1 MRFFTFRT
9 VGLFA
14 IPATIVAG
22 IACSASS
29 GNTEPSGL
37 PISGAG
43 GDATNPFPQGGQGGV
58 TNPGGGNAGQ
68 QSFGGLGFGGFGT
81 TPPPD
86 AGACTKNTFGG
97 ERLPL
102 DIYFLVDKSGSM
114 DQDNKWQSVSDAL
127 IAFLNDP
134 NNGEIGVGIGWFPL
148 VLPGINPFC
157 TVDADC
163 QTYGPCVG
171 GIDIGGGSHLFGNCQ
186 GADVCQ
192 VSAYA
197 APAVPLALPPNHAP
211 VVSAI
216 QAMSPGGGTPTRPA
230 LEGAMQYTVSW
241 AQANPG
247 RKTILV
253 LASDGE
259 PTGCQQNAVQDS
271 ANIAANG
278 LSQNGI
284 QTFVIGVGQSL
295 TSLNQIA
302 QAGGSGQAYI
312 VDAGGNTQQQFA
324 EALAKIHGAALPCD
338 FHIPADGTADP
349 NNVNITFTSNTNMT
363 PQYVPRSADGT
374 VGTCPN
380 DGTPAWYYDNPGAPS
395 QVVLCDS
402 TCTNLKT
409 ISARVDFV
417 LGCPTQVAPPP
428 H

>member
-1 MRFFTFRT
+1 MAG
-9 VGLFA
+9 VFA
-14 IPATIVAG
+14 IPATIVVG

-29 GNTEPSGL
+29 GNTADPPMFTGT
-37 PISGAG
+37 G
-43 GDATNPFPQGGQGGV
+43 GDPSNPFAQGGQGGA
-58 TNPGGGNAGQ
+58 PGGAAGQ
-68 QSFGGLGFGGFGT
+68 PSFGGLGFSGFGGFGT
-81 TPPPD
+81 TPIPD
-86 AGACTKNTFGG
+86 AGACTKNTYGG
-97 ERLPL
+97 ERMPL

-114 DQDNKWQSVSDAL
+114 DQDNKWTAVSDAL
-127 IAFLNDP
+127 IAFMNDP
-134 NNGEIGVGIGWFPL
+134 ANADIGVGIGWFPL

-163 QTYGPCVG
+163 STYGPCVG
-171 GIDIGGGSHLFGNCQ
+171 GIDIGGGARLFGNCQ
-186 GADVCQ
+186 QADVCQ

-216 QAMSPGGGTPTRPA
+216 QGMSPGGGTPTRPA
-230 LEGAMQYTVSW
+230 LEGAMQYTVGW

-271 ANIAANG
+271 ANIAAAG

-284 QTFVIGVGQSL
+284 QTFVIGVGSSL

-338 FHIPADGTADP
+338 FHIPTDGQSDPGKVNISFTSTANPNPTTVPRTAD
-349 NNVNITFTSNTNMT
+349 MT
-363 PQYVPRSADGT
+363 A
-374 VGTCPN
+374 GTCPT
-380 DGTPAWYYDNPGAPS
+380 DGSPAWHYDNPAAPTS
-395 QVVLCDS
+395 AVLCAG
-402 TCTNLKT
+402 TCTGLKEV
-409 ISARVDFV
+409 SARVDFII
-417 LGCPTQVAPPP
+417 GCPTVIAPPP